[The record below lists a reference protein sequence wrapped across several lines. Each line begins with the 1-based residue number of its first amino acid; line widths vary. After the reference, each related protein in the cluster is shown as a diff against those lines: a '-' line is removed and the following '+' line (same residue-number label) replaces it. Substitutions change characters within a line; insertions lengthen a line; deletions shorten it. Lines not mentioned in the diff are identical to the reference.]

1 MSSDIDPQEFGALQA
16 QVGMLVSAVEKLDG
30 KVDTIH
36 DKLTEAK
43 GGWKVLMGLGGASSV
58 LGGLVTWF
66 ATHFIGKGPSA

>member
-1 MSSDIDPQEFGALQA
+1 MSEIDPQEFGEMKAELR
-16 QVGMLVSAVEKLDG
+16 MLVTAVRDLDG

-43 GGWKVLMGLGGASSV
+43 GGWKVLMGLGGASSI

-66 ATHFIGKGPSA
+66 ATHIMGKGPSA

>member
-1 MSSDIDPQEFGALQA
+1 MSDVDPQQFGELKAE
-16 QVGMLVSAVEKLDG
+16 VRMLVSAVRDLDS

-36 DKLTEAK
+36 EKLSEAK

-66 ATHFIGKGPSA
+66 ATHVLGKGPSA

>member
-1 MSSDIDPQEFGALQA
+1 MSDFNPQEFGELKAE
-16 QVGMLVSAVEKLDG
+16 VRMLVSAVRDLDG

>member
-1 MSSDIDPQEFGALQA
+1 MSDIDPQEFGELKAE
-16 QVGMLVSAVEKLDG
+16 VRMLIGAVRDLDG

-66 ATHFIGKGPSA
+66 ATHIMGRGPSA

>member
-1 MSSDIDPQEFGALQA
+1 MSDINPQEFGELKAE
-16 QVGMLVSAVEKLDG
+16 VRMLVTAVRDLDG

-66 ATHFIGKGPSA
+66 ATHIMGKGPSA

>member
-1 MSSDIDPQEFGALQA
+1 MSDVDPQQFGELKAE
-16 QVGMLVSAVEKLDG
+16 VRMLVSAVRDLDS

-36 DKLTEAK
+36 EKLSEAK

-66 ATHFIGKGPSA
+66 ATHLLGKGPSA

>member
-1 MSSDIDPQEFGALQA
+1 MSDINPQEFGELKAE
-16 QVGMLVSAVEKLDG
+16 VRMLVSAVRDLDG

-58 LGGLVTWF
+58 IGGVVTWF
-66 ATHFIGKGPSA
+66 ATHWLGKGPSA

>member
-1 MSSDIDPQEFGALQA
+1 MSEIDPQEFGELKAE
-16 QVGMLVSAVEKLDG
+16 VRMLVTAVRDLDG

-43 GGWKVLMGLGGASSV
+43 GGWKVLMGLGGASSI

-66 ATHFIGKGPSA
+66 ATHIMGKGPSA

>member
-1 MSSDIDPQEFGALQA
+1 MSDINPQECGELKAE
-16 QVGMLVSAVEKLDG
+16 VRMLVSAVRDLDG

-66 ATHFIGKGPSA
+66 ATHIMGKGPSA

>member
-1 MSSDIDPQEFGALQA
+1 MSDIDPQEFGELKAE
-16 QVGMLVSAVEKLDG
+16 VRMLVTAVRDLDG

-43 GGWKVLMGLGGASSV
+43 GGWKVLMGLGGASSI

-66 ATHFIGKGPSA
+66 ATHIMGKGPSA

>member
-1 MSSDIDPQEFGALQA
+1 MSDIDPQEFGEMKAELR
-16 QVGMLVSAVEKLDG
+16 MLVTAVRDLDG

>member
-1 MSSDIDPQEFGALQA
+1 MSEIDPQEFGEMKAELR
-16 QVGMLVSAVEKLDG
+16 MLVTAVRDLDG

-66 ATHFIGKGPSA
+66 ATHFMGKGPSA